1 MAIRLGIVRDVL
13 TLTLKVLEAENLL
26 KVEKQVIILL
36 DPKGLSELTGK

>member
-13 TLTLKVLEAENLL
+13 ARTLKVLEAENLL

-36 DPKGLSELTGK
+36 DPKRLSELAGK